1 MRPIDD
7 NLERRIVRSL
17 DHESTTDED
26 LALERELLRCPEA
39 RQIRDDYRRID
50 DAASNALHAVLDSAT
65 PATSWDPRSAGP
77 TRRFV
82 WTWRLAVAA
91 SLLLAA
97 GLTLPGLLG
106 PAPEVAGPSLA
117 PTSRPLAVIPV
128 SDRARPAGA
137 PWLNLSRPRYVPE
150 TPYQR
155 NRQVQRD
162 FFVIEDDEADRF
174 YLIERN
180 RTRTIIVRTGGSL

>member
-39 RQIRDDYRRID
+39 RNVRDDYRRID
-50 DAASNALHAVLDSAT
+50 DAAAGAFHAVLDSAK
-65 PATSWDPRSAGP
+65 PATGWDLRRAGR

-91 SLLLAA
+91 ALLLAT

-128 SDRARPAGA
+128 STRARPVGA
-137 PWLNLSRPRYVPE
+137 LWLNLRQPLYVPE
-150 TPYQR
+150 TPYRR

-162 FFVIEDDEADRF
+162 FFVIEDAEADRF
-174 YLIERN
+174 YLIERD

>member
-7 NLERRIVRSL
+7 NLERRIGRSL

-39 RQIRDDYRRID
+39 RQVRDDYRRID
-50 DAASNALHAVLDSAT
+50 DAVAGALHAVLDSAN
-65 PATSWDPRSAGP
+65 PATGWDLRRAGR

-91 SLLLAA
+91 SLLLAT
-97 GLTLPGLLG
+97 GLMLPGLLG

-128 SDRARPAGA
+128 STRARPVGA
-137 PWLNLSRPRYVPE
+137 LWLNLSQPLYVPE
-150 TPYQR
+150 TPYRR

-174 YLIERN
+174 YLIERD